1 MPMTSSPWVTV
12 IPGEE
17 YRLLARGDRWAEGWR
32 LRRPGGEAGG
42 SWALEGPGFD
52 GFGLGP
58 VSLSVAHWR
67 AFGMVV
73 EFLTLRDADPLKTI
87 VLEDVAAAAAARTT
101 SAS

>member
-1 MPMTSSPWVTV
+1 MTV

-17 YRLLARGDRWAEGWR
+17 YRLLAQGERWEGGWR

-42 SWALEGPGFD
+42 AWSLDGPGFD

-67 AFGMVV
+67 AFGMVI
-73 EFLTLRDADPLKTI
+73 EYLTLRDADPLKTV
-87 VLEDVAAAAAARTT
+87 VLEDVAAVAARQSTT
-101 SAS
+101 SPSP